1 MVGIPKTWSEEL
13 VAEWLQLEGYL
24 VMTGVKAGSG
34 KGGGKREADVVGVRQ
49 KGGSI
54 EIKHVEVG
62 MLIGS
67 FKGNIDK
74 VKEKFEKERLEE
86 VKKRVSSRFGVGTNE
101 VKSYQKVYVMVP
113 WDESWKKGG
122 EKHTRYKEELE
133 KSGIEFLYL
142 GEVVQK
148 VNELAKGVAEGEVED
163 SLWLT
168 KMVRLLDK
176 MGLLSLD
183 RA

>member
-1 MVGIPKTWSEEL
+1 
-13 VAEWLQLEGYL
+13 
-24 VMTGVKAGSG
+24 
-34 KGGGKREADVVGVRQ
+34 
-49 KGGSI
+49 
-54 EIKHVEVG
+54 
-62 MLIGS
+62 
-67 FKGNIDK
+67 
-74 VKEKFEKERLEE
+74 
-86 VKKRVSSRFGVGTNE
+86 RFGVGTNE

-148 VNELAKGVAEGEVED
+148 VNELAKGGEVED